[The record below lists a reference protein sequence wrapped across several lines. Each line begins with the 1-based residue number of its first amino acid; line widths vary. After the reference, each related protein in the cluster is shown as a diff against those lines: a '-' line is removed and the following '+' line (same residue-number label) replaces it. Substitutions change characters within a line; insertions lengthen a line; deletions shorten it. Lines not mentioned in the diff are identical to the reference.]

1 MRLLVVEDNEE
12 LAELLAKGLRT
23 AGYQAD
29 ILSTVE
35 EATSV
40 LDTTFYAALILD
52 LGLPDG
58 DGLALLREIRHRN
71 NPIPVLVL
79 TARGGLHDRVLGL
92 RSGADDYLVKPFA
105 LEELVARLE
114 AQLRRPGHLLG
125 SSLRIANLEFDTRNR
140 QASIDEQPQ
149 LLSAR
154 ETAVLELLMRSKGR
168 VVSKKQVEDHI
179 FGHSGEVASNA
190 IEVYVHRLRKQ
201 LSERGAKVQVHTI
214 RGSDTS
220 SQRRSSV
227 IRFQSIISRIV
238 ILHVVAVVITSIFMS
253 LALSWLLS
261 YATDNIHNEAMQEQ
275 AVTVGE
281 HLSAQPDGRLELNL
295 PLDLLGL
302 YSQAYGRYLYAVT
315 DDQGRV
321 LFSSLQDHAALFPV
335 DARSGDVEFLQ
346 QRRGDATVS
355 GASIKKTIGSQTVW
369 IQTGENLANRDVLI
383 DDIVADFYKNVGWIT
398 LPILLVLLIADI
410 AIFRRALR
418 PLWQA
423 SEIARD
429 IGPTRTDLRLPTEEI
444 PREVRPLVSAINLAL
459 DRLEEGFRIQ
469 RDFTAD
475 AAHELRTPLSILR
488 TRLDLLEDEQ
498 TSRAL
503 RQDVEGMA
511 HIISQLLDMAE
522 LDAFVVDPLE
532 KADLRS
538 VTAEVAEFV
547 APLALAQGKD
557 IALVG
562 ETEPVWIR
570 GNPEM
575 LSRAIRNLAENA
587 INHTAPGTTVEFAVD
602 RDRTV
607 SVLDHGPGVAENERN
622 LVFQRFW
629 RRDRS
634 KAGSTGL
641 GLSIVQRIAE
651 LHSATITLENRR
663 PAGACFSLKFI
674 PLRA

>member
-1 MRLLVVEDNEE
+1 
-12 LAELLAKGLRT
+12 
-23 AGYQAD
+23 
-29 ILSTVE
+29 
-35 EATSV
+35 
-40 LDTTFYAALILD
+40 
-52 LGLPDG
+52 
-58 DGLALLREIRHRN
+58 
-71 NPIPVLVL
+71 
-79 TARGGLHDRVLGL
+79 
-92 RSGADDYLVKPFA
+92 
-105 LEELVARLE
+105 
-114 AQLRRPGHLLG
+114 
-125 SSLRIANLEFDTRNR
+125 
-140 QASIDEQPQ
+140 
-149 LLSAR
+149 
-154 ETAVLELLMRSKGR
+154 
-168 VVSKKQVEDHI
+168 
-179 FGHSGEVASNA
+179 
-190 IEVYVHRLRKQ
+190 
-201 LSERGAKVQVHTI
+201 
-214 RGSDTS
+214 
-220 SQRRSSV
+220 V
-227 IRFQSIISRIV
+227 IRFKSIISRIV

-253 LALSWLLS
+253 LALSWLMN
-261 YATDNIHNEAMQEQ
+261 YETDNIHNKAMQEQ
-275 AVTVGE
+275 AVSVGE
-281 HLSAQPDGRLELNL
+281 HLKARADGNLQLDL

-302 YSQAYGRYLYAVT
+302 YSQAYGRYSYAVT
-315 DDQGRV
+315 DDRGRV
-321 LFSSLQDHAALFPV
+321 LFSSREDHAALFPA
-335 DARSGDVEFLQ
+335 DARAGDVEFLQ

-355 GASIKKTIGSQTVW
+355 GASISKIVGGQVVR
-369 IQTGENLANRDVLI
+369 IQTGEDLANRDVLI

-418 PLWQA
+418 PLREA

-429 IGPTRTDLRLPTEEI
+429 IGPTRTGLRLPTEEI
-444 PREVRPLVSAINLAL
+444 PREVRPLVFAVNQAL
-459 DRLEEGFRIQ
+459 DRLEEGLRIQ

-488 TRLDLLEDEQ
+488 TRLDILEDEQ

-557 IALVG
+557 VALLG

-602 RDRTV
+602 KDRTV

-651 LHSATITLENRR
+651 LHSATVTLENRR
-663 PAGACFSLKFI
+663 AAGACFSLKFP
-674 PLRA
+674 PLITG